1 VKLKII
7 DATYR
12 KINGTPT
19 ILLACKDLDNKPI
32 VLKFPYLPYFYLREL
47 DPNILFK
54 QYNTPPPPSFVKAEL
69 SDFKPYDSDRYLYKI
84 YVSEPQEVPNLAK
97 WFEDYPALRSKQLF
111 GTSIYEANIPFFERF
126 LIDNNI
132 TTMVE
137 YNGTI
142 QPTSFEYTFDVIY
155 VDIEVW
161 AESLEELKDKKY
173 SSPILSISVYDKS
186 KLLNWNTSEKV
197 ESFKEYQVE
206 CYVSSEFEILSSFLR
221 YIKKRYPD
229 IIVTFTDFDLPY
241 LLGRARKLG
250 LNLSTFSP
258 LRMSSTK
265 RIYGIQSLDYR
276 KLYCKVFDPPFSSLD
291 YIAKK
296 ELGYGK
302 LECDV
307 FKDWVSNPKKVVEYN
322 LMDVL
327 LLAKL
332 EEKLDL
338 INSFYK
344 PIRDLTGLPF
354 SFCMINSKVGLNLH
368 LRLGR
373 KKKIAFRT
381 KSYAHPKPYEGAYVY
396 AKTGL
401 HENICQFDFS
411 ELYPSIMETFHIS
424 TDTKTDRRENVVTIN
439 GVSFRLEDPGIT
451 NEVLN
456 PLRQYRREIKKKYKE
471 TLDRR
476 YEMLNMALKQVVNS
490 AYGVYGQVKRATKET
505 DFLSYEYILGSPLY
519 DPQIA
524 GAITYLGKE
533 ILLEL
538 IEYVTS
544 LGYEVVY
551 ADTDSLFIKTSEDP
565 EKLRAILEE
574 HVKEYIA
581 KKYNVQ
587 SKLSISYEQKIKK
600 LFVVTKKRYV
610 ALTED
615 GRLIFKGL
623 EIVRRDTSN
632 LMSDLLSRFIT
643 LAMNGASIEQLKQF
657 AIEEE
662 KKILAKKYPLHDL
675 ALRARCGKKD
685 YKVEPENKRAMQ
697 WAKSHG
703 FKIEPGER
711 FFKLYVLTPDG
722 VIGYPSEKDVDKVVK
737 ILEKNNIVID
747 YRKLAKVNV
756 KKLWNIIEHLSKET
770 LKTYTLD
777 TFFR

>member
-1 VKLKII
+1 MI
-7 DATYR
+7 
-12 KINGTPT
+12 
-19 ILLACKDLDNKPI
+19 
-32 VLKFPYLPYFYLREL
+32 
-47 DPNILFK
+47 
-54 QYNTPPPPSFVKAEL
+54 
-69 SDFKPYDSDRYLYKI
+69 
-84 YVSEPQEVPNLAK
+84 
-97 WFEDYPALRSKQLF
+97 
-111 GTSIYEANIPFFERF
+111 
-126 LIDNNI
+126 
-132 TTMVE
+132 E
-137 YNGTI
+137 YNGAI

-155 VDIEVW
+155 VDIEIW
-161 AESLEELKDKKY
+161 AESVEELRDKEF
-173 SSPILSISVYDKS
+173 SSPILSISVYDNN
-186 KLLNWNTSEKV
+186 KLLNWNTSQNV
-197 ESFKEYQVE
+197 DTFKGYHVE
-206 CYVSSEFEILSSFLR
+206 CLVSPEFEMLSSFLR

-229 IIVTFTDFDLPY
+229 IIVTFTDFDMPY

-276 KLYCKVFDPPFSSLD
+276 KLYCKVFDPPFSNLD

-307 FKDWVSNPKKVVEYN
+307 FKDWISNPKKVVEYN
-322 LMDVL
+322 LMDVIL
-327 LLAKL
+327 IAKL

-401 HENICQFDFS
+401 HENIHQFDFS

-424 TDTKTDRRENVVTIN
+424 TDTKIDRRENVVTIN

-451 NEVLN
+451 NEVLS

-490 AYGVYGQVKRATKET
+490 AYGVYGQVRKATKET
-505 DFLSYEYILGSPLY
+505 DFLPYEYFLGSPLY

-524 GAITYLGKE
+524 GTITYLGKE

-538 IEYVTS
+538 IEYVTA

-565 EKLRAILEE
+565 EKLRTILEE

-610 ALTED
+610 ALSED
-615 GRLIFKGL
+615 GKLTFKGL

-685 YKVEPENKRAMQ
+685 YKVEPENKKAMH
-697 WAKSHG
+697 WAISHG
-703 FKIEPGER
+703 FKIDPGER

-722 VIGYPSEKDVDKVVK
+722 VVGYPSEKDIDKVVK
-737 ILEKNNIVID
+737 ILEKNRIVID
-747 YRKLAKVNV
+747 YKKLAKVNV